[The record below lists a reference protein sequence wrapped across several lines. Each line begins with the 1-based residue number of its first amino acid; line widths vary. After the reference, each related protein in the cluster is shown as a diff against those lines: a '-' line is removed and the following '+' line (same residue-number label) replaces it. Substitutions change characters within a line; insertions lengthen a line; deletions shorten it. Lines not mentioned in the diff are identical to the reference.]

1 MFFRPV
7 LSVQTAALL
16 PSSGEVIVKQ
26 LHMWLRRFFPVE
38 DTHFTQMTQG
48 VVLLLLNLN
57 SINSNLSFTGIQT
70 LQAVLT
76 LFILVV
82 VVYNTEASNSFP
94 KPK

>member
-1 MFFRPV
+1 M
-7 LSVQTAALL
+7 
-16 PSSGEVIVKQ
+16 
-26 LHMWLRRFFPVE
+26 E

-57 SINSNLSFTGIQT
+57 SINSNFSFTGVQT